1 MFSAK
6 HIDGDE
12 MARIMVV
19 DDTYFMRAFIKAIL
33 KQAGHTVVAE
43 AKDGDEALRSYMLF
57 KPDLVTMD
65 ITMYG
70 MNGLDAVKAI
80 ISNDK
85 NAKIIMIS
93 AMSQKSMVIGAIRNG
108 AKHFI
113 IKPVTIEKVVS
124 VINEV
129 LGIKAEICVDRDEF
143 KGIKQSIEEMEK
155 AIVEIDHIANK

>member
-1 MFSAK
+1 
-6 HIDGDE
+6 
-12 MARIMVV
+12 
-19 DDTYFMRAFIKAIL
+19 MRALIRAIL
-33 KQAGHTVVAE
+33 SQAGHVVVAE
-43 AKDGDEALRSYMLF
+43 ARDGEEALRNYMLY

-65 ITMYG
+65 ITMSG

-85 NAKIIMIS
+85 DAKIIMIS

-113 IKPVTIEKVVS
+113 IKPVTVEKVIG

-129 LGIKAEICVDRDEF
+129 LGIKAEIRTNREDF

-155 AIVEIDHIANK
+155 AIVEIDKVANK